1 MVIKRQKEF
10 GKIAGLKNKVKAI
23 PRHLKK
29 RIDIQKAYH
38 KMGKYGDLSPEEV
51 KNALIPLRSMKIP
64 GTKLNK
70 ELMEQSPA
78 DAKELRRA
86 AKRLQRIHKAGRGA
100 EYDWVVGKYAPT
112 EKYRPNYAEY
122 LNESGKLV
130 RRKK

>member
-1 MVIKRQKEF
+1 MIIKRQKEF
-10 GKIAGLKNKVKAI
+10 GKISGLKNKVKAI

-38 KMGKYGDLSPEEV
+38 KIGKYDDLSPEEV
-51 KNALIPLRSMKIP
+51 KNALIPLRAAKIP

-86 AKRLQRIHKAGRGA
+86 AKRLQRIHKAGRGGEFDTIA
-100 EYDWVVGKYAPT
+100 RKYVPT
-112 EKYRPNYAEY
+112 ETYRPNYTEY

>member
-1 MVIKRQKEF
+1 MIIKRQKEF
-10 GKIAGLKNKVKAI
+10 GKISGLKNKIKSI
-23 PRHLKK
+23 PRRAKK
-29 RIDIQKAYH
+29 RIDIRKAL
-38 KMGKYGDLSPEEV
+38 KKIDKGEDLSPEEV

-70 ELMEQSPA
+70 ALMEQSPA
-78 DAKELRRA
+78 DAKDLRRV
-86 AKRLQRIHKAGRGA
+86 AKRLQRIHKAGRGG

-112 EKYRPNYAEY
+112 EKYRSNYTEY